1 MTSALLLWRFKQF
14 LAIQYLAVLLG
25 TWVGLSPHQSEQPH
39 SAAQGEGNAAE
50 TMSSAPPAQP
60 LPYSHKKHVSFGM
73 KCKDC
78 HTNPDPGSQMSFPP
92 TELCMNCHI
101 TIAKEKPAIKKLAE
115 FAKSKQR
122 IPWVRVY
129 AVPSFVYWS
138 HRTHLDADLKCE
150 TCHGPVGQMDVVAQ
164 VTNVTTM
171 AGCVDCHREKEASTG
186 CQTCHEMTSAQSTS
200 PGVKSVSPI
209 SWLWP
214 HKDDQT
220 GANLFT
226 VAANGSLK
234 FRVARVACSQ
244 EQGGTSSAAGVHRA
258 EGRGEATQVRLIRTR
273 DRVE

>member
-1 MTSALLLWRFKQF
+1 MTSALLLWRLKEF
-14 LAIQYLAVLLG
+14 LAIQCLAVLLG
-25 TWVGLSPHQSEQPH
+25 TWVGPSSQQSEQLR
-39 SAAQGEGNAAE
+39 SAAQGEGNSAE
-50 TMSSAPPAQP
+50 TTSSAPPVQP
-60 LPYSHKKHVSFGM
+60 LPYSHRKHISFGM

-138 HRTHLDADLKCE
+138 HRTHLEADLKCE
-150 TCHGPVGQMDVVAQ
+150 TCHGPVEQMDMVAQ

-171 AGCVDCHREKEASTG
+171 AGCVKCHLEKEASTG

-200 PGVKSVSPI
+200 PGVKGVNPI
-209 SWLWP
+209 SRFWSYD
-214 HKDDQT
+214 KDQT
-220 GANLFT
+220 AANLST
-226 VAANGSLK
+226 VAENGSLE
-234 FRVARVACSQ
+234 FRVVRVARSH
-244 EQGGTSSAAGVHRA
+244 ERRGTLSATGVHGG
-258 EGRGEATQVRLIRTR
+258 EGTGGATQVRLIRR
-273 DRVE
+273 

>member
-1 MTSALLLWRFKQF
+1 
-14 LAIQYLAVLLG
+14 
-25 TWVGLSPHQSEQPH
+25 
-39 SAAQGEGNAAE
+39 
-50 TMSSAPPAQP
+50 
-60 LPYSHKKHVSFGM
+60 
-73 KCKDC
+73 
-78 HTNPDPGSQMSFPP
+78 MSFPP

-138 HRTHLDADLKCE
+138 HRTHLEADLKCE

-186 CQTCHEMTSAQSTS
+186 CQTCHEMTSAQATS
-200 PGVKSVSPI
+200 PDVKSVNPI
-209 SWLWP
+209 SRLWP

-220 GANLFT
+220 GAHLFT
-226 VAANGSLK
+226 VAADGSLK
-234 FRVARVACSQ
+234 FRVARVACSH
-244 EQGGTSSAAGVHRA
+244 EQGRTSSAAGVHRA
-258 EGRGEATQVRLIRTR
+258 EGRGEAAQVRLIRTR
-273 DRVE
+273 DWVE